1 MKQVITLL
9 LLIGIVVIA
18 AGYCP
23 AIERS
28 AVVIGSRVQIHESP
42 EGDSPAIGLLGEG
55 VAVALLGR
63 KPAPD
68 RVEGFTDY
76 WYRINYRGKTG
87 WVFGQFI
94 SPSTGG
100 RGLARIFTPAELVD
114 YADHAVKNL
123 VAIRKAGYYAALV
136 DASGRLSADITEL
149 SEDPILSSHA
159 RELEPYG
166 LLAAC
171 LMAEGYA
178 GTGDTKGAEK
188 IVEKLRAYNPA
199 TPLPDK
205 TTLGAAIDRVNE
217 TMQNR
222 DTTTP

>member
-9 LLIGIVVIA
+9 LVIGIVAIA
-18 AGYCP
+18 AGSCP
-23 AIERS
+23 AIERN
-28 AVVIGSRVQIHESP
+28 AVVVGSRVQIHESAA
-42 EGDSPAIGLLGEG
+42 GDSPTVGLLGEG
-55 VAVALLGR
+55 VAVAILGR
-63 KPAPD
+63 KPTPD

-100 RGLARIFTPAELVD
+100 RGLARIYTAAELAD
-114 YADHAVKNL
+114 YADHAVMNL
-123 VAIRKAGYYAALV
+123 VAIRKAGYYAALI

-149 SEDPILSSHA
+149 SEDPIL
-159 RELEPYG
+159 
-166 LLAAC
+166 C

-205 TTLGAAIDRVNE
+205 ITLGAAIDRVNG
-217 TMQNR
+217 TMLKK
-222 DTTTP
+222 DTTAP